1 MPISLPVVS
10 SCARLTLYDFPLC
23 FTTISTILSEK
34 LTFQQ
39 FLKLH
44 NFPINQKIITIIQ
57 KTNIIFICNLYHT
70 ITKKK
75 KNRHLIII
83 RDCTLTRTCNDV
95 LISFNRTR
103 SLWTVTVFTAFRV
116 VVRCNSL
123 M

>member
-1 MPISLPVVS
+1 MLISLPVVA
-10 SCARLTLYDFPLC
+10 SCVKLTLYDFPLC

-34 LTFQQ
+34 STFQQ

-57 KTNIIFICNLYHT
+57 KIKTNIIFICNLYHT

-75 KNRHLIII
+75 KKRHLIII

-95 LISFNRTR
+95 LTSFNRTR
-103 SLWTVTVFTAFRV
+103 SLWTVYSVY
-116 VVRCNSL
+116 SL
-123 M
+123 QNCSPV